1 MGVGYD
7 TIELALSGQMGL
19 WLLLGIL
26 VTKLVVT
33 SAALGVGI
41 PGGVIGPLLFIGACA
56 GGAIGIIANNLMPE
70 SAGAVGFYVILG
82 MGAMMGATLNAPMA
96 AMMAMIELTYNP
108 GIIFPSM
115 LLLVVACLTTRWV
128 FHCDGLFETLLKIQG
143 KFRTPEIAE
152 QLLSRTGTRQLLD
165 RHIKRCPHE
174 LSKADATE
182 LLTRHPHWLVLDQ
195 NKQLLAAQDLAA
207 HLAQQTN
214 IEQVNLLEIAGRR
227 LDMIP
232 LPPDSTLF
240 DALQIMNAAQV
251 EAGYVANTQD
261 HIIGIITRDKINNSR
276 WEPCCPIPML

>member
-1 MGVGYD
+1 
-7 TIELALSGQMGL
+7 
-19 WLLLGIL
+19 
-26 VTKLVVT
+26 
-33 SAALGVGI
+33 
-41 PGGVIGPLLFIGACA
+41 
-56 GGAIGIIANNLMPE
+56 
-70 SAGAVGFYVILG
+70 
-82 MGAMMGATLNAPMA
+82 
-96 AMMAMIELTYNP
+96 
-108 GIIFPSM
+108 
-115 LLLVVACLTTRWV
+115 
-128 FHCDGLFETLLKIQG
+128 LFETLLKIQG

-182 LLTRHPHWLVLDQ
+182 LLTRHPRWLVLDQ

-261 HIIGIITRDKINNSR
+261 HIIGIITRDKINNYYK
-276 WEPCCPIPML
+276 L